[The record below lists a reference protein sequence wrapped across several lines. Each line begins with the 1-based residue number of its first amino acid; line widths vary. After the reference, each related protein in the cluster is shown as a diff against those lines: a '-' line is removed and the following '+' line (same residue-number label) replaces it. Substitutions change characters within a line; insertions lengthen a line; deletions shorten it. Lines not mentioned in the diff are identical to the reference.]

1 MSLLQKASIIT
12 TPTAYAEDYLYSI
25 KPAYQ
30 IGANEV
36 ANGDME
42 LDCCWANYASATV
55 TNERSTEEVHSGS
68 YSRKYV
74 TSGGTGGIQS
84 NYFTTSTG
92 KTYNL
97 TFWVYPSTGTVQ
109 RIAVRRGDN
118 GAWSIDNTF
127 TGLTQNAWNKCTF
140 TYTEAVGG
148 ATAYIAFHS
157 NSATGTWYIDD
168 VSINGIT
175 DADFDF
181 DRNSTGTR
189 VNEDYLIEDVPYNL
203 LTYSEDFSVW
213 SKEAT
218 VTLTAN
224 YGLAPDGTQTSTR
237 MQMDANDSIYRSASS
252 GNTFS
257 IYIKGTAGETIR
269 VANGTTITHTL
280 TGRWD
285 RVSVHDS
292 GGSSTQ
298 VTLNTY
304 SSATAR
310 DIEIWGAQLVKGD
323 QPKDYLKTTDRLDIP
338 RIDYTNGEPS
348 ILLEPSRTNTIT
360 YSEDFENEWS
370 FQTGIDVSGNEAT
383 SPDGNTNATKI
394 ETTAAGSRYVGNN
407 YTLATG
413 GNTFSVFAKK
423 GSTNWVYLNVI
434 QDGSNNW
441 NYTFD
446 LENGILGQSNSSAYT
461 VTPKI
466 EDYGNGWYRCS
477 ISANVTSSGVFT
489 ARVYPA
495 DSATDV
501 STSIGDN
508 IYIYGAQL
516 EAGSYA
522 TSLIHTSGSAVTRS
536 AETLNNAGNS
546 DLFNDSEGV
555 LFAEVKGL
563 EEIPS
568 DNGYITIS
576 SPAISFT
583 NAAILQFRNNGDLRF
598 YFGGS
603 SSANIQF
610 IVSDINLSD
619 NNKIAV
625 QYDSVGSNY
634 KLFVNGVSI
643 SRNSGA
649 TNQSVSGL
657 SELNLNYSSLALIGN
672 VKTVAV
678 FKEALSDT
686 ELACLTS
693 TNNREIFLNY
703 YNRMQYVNATTEAMG
718 CAQKTYTI

>member
-1 MSLLQKASIIT
+1 MSLLNKASIIT

-25 KPAYQ
+25 KPAYAL
-30 IGANEV
+30 GS
-36 ANGDME
+36 E
-42 LDCCWANYASATV
+42 LV
-55 TNERSTEEVHSGS
+55 TNGTFNTDSDWTKGTGWSISNGKAIGSNSSSSLYQATGSNYTSGKTYKIVFTVSDYVSGS
-68 YSRKYV
+68 VRPEITNIAGEYV
-74 TSGGTGGIQS
+74 TSNGT
-84 NYFTTSTG
+84 FTQYIVATSSAIGEELKGASFTG
-92 KTYNL
+92 
-97 TFWVYPSTGTVQ
+97 
-109 RIAVRRGDN
+109 
-118 GAWSIDNTF
+118 SIDN
-127 TGLTQNAWNKCTF
+127 
-140 TYTEAVGG
+140 
-148 ATAYIAFHS
+148 
-157 NSATGTWYIDD
+157 
-168 VSINGIT
+168 VSVQEVT